1 MVSVS
6 AVILAYGDDPW
17 IETSVRAVLAST
29 GVDLE
34 VVLVD
39 NGCTSSAVQRL
50 AALPGVI
57 VLRPGTNLGF
67 AGGCNAGAARARG
80 DVIAL
85 VNGDAIVEPAA
96 LSHLADVAMKPD
108 VGIAS
113 ASIRLAD
120 EPDVLN
126 SRGSDLHFLGISW
139 AGGFG
144 EPADRHPSQ
153 KDVVG
158 ASGAGMAIR
167 RQLWEELGGFEE
179 RYFAYHEDLELSLRC
194 WQRGLRVVFVPEA
207 VVYHHYDFTRSPEK
221 LFWLERNRAI
231 FVLTVL
237 QARTLLVLA
246 PALIATE
253 VGMAALAAAQG
264 WLPRKLQAWR
274 WLLANAGWIGE
285 RRRQLQ
291 AERTIG
297 DRELSSRFVSRL
309 DARNYP
315 LPAFTP
321 VLNHLLVAYW
331 WVARRLL

>member
-1 MVSVS
+1 MVTVS
-6 AVILAYGDDPW
+6 AVILAYADDPW
-17 IETSVRAVLAST
+17 VEAAVRAVLAST
-29 GVDLE
+29 GVELE

-39 NGCTSSAVQRL
+39 NGCTSAAVERC
-50 AALPGVI
+50 AALPGVT
-57 VLRPGTNLGF
+57 VVRPGANLGF
-67 AGGCNAGAARARG
+67 AGGCNAGAARAG
-80 DVIAL
+80 GEVIAL
-85 VNGDAIVEPAA
+85 VNGDAIVEPTA
-96 LSHLADVAMKPD
+96 LSHLAEVAMKPD

-126 SRGSDLHFLGISW
+126 SGGNDVHFLGLSW
-139 AGGFG
+139 SGGFG
-144 EPADRHPSQ
+144 QPAARHAVQ
-153 KDVVG
+153 KDVAG

-207 VVYHHYDFTRSPEK
+207 IAYHHYDFSRSPEK
-221 LFWLERNRAI
+221 LYWLERNRTI
-231 FVLTVL
+231 LLLTVL

-246 PALIATE
+246 PGLMATE
-253 VGMAALAAAQG
+253 VGMAALAAAEG

-274 WLLANAGWIGE
+274 WLLQNAGWIRE

-291 AERTIG
+291 AERTVG
-297 DRELSSRFVSRL
+297 DRELSARFVSRL

-321 VLNHLLVAYW
+321 ALNRLLVAYW

>member
-1 MVSVS
+1 MVTVT

-17 IETSVRAVLAST
+17 IEAAVRAVLAST
-29 GVDLE
+29 GIDVD

-39 NGCTSSAVQRL
+39 NGCTSSAVERCD
-50 AALPGVI
+50 ALSGVT
-57 VLRPGTNLGF
+57 VVRPGTNLGF
-67 AGGCNAGAARARG
+67 AGGCNAGAAHACG
-80 DVIAL
+80 EVLAL
-85 VNGDAIVEPAA
+85 VNGDAVVEPGA
-96 LSHLADVAMKPD
+96 LAHLVEVAMKPD

-120 EPDVLN
+120 QPDLLN
-126 SRGSDLHFLGISW
+126 SRGNDLHFLGLSW

-144 EPADRHPSQ
+144 EPAARHTVQ
-153 KDVVG
+153 KDIVG
-158 ASGAGMAIR
+158 ASGAGMAMR

-194 WQRGLRVVFVPEA
+194 WQRGFRVVFVPEA
-207 VVYHHYDFTRSPEK
+207 VVYHHYDFSRSPEK

-231 FVLTVL
+231 LLLTVL

-246 PALIATE
+246 PGLIATE
-253 VGMAALAAAQG
+253 LGMAALAAAEG

-274 WLLANAGWIGE
+274 WLLRNAGWILE

-291 AERTIG
+291 AERIVG

-309 DARNYP
+309 DAGNYP

-321 VLNHLLVAYW
+321 ALNHLLAAYW
-331 WVARRLL
+331 WMARRLL